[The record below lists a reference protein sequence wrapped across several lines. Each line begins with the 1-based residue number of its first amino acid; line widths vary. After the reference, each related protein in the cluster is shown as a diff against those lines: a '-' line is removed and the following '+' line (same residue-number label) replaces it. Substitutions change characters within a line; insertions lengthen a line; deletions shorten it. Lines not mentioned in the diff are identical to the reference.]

1 MCLYFSLF
9 LVMFQRNPTPS
20 QTAVWTQNEVVVSSF
35 KYVLCSPLF
44 YFHPYLGIFGKMIYF
59 DKHIFQMGWLKPPT
73 WRFTV
78 VYTWHLGLVSVR
90 RPPALQ
96 VSSGNHGSYR
106 MRNKPC
112 TTSSLGSLDFRWGDG
127 LVGRFQWVTLSV
139 CVCVFLVCQKESHWF
154 GGVFC
159 KITMIN

>member
-1 MCLYFSLF
+1 M
-9 LVMFQRNPTPS
+9 
-20 QTAVWTQNEVVVSSF
+20 
-35 KYVLCSPLF
+35 
-44 YFHPYLGIFGKMIYF
+44 
-59 DKHIFQMGWLKPPT
+59 
-73 WRFTV
+73 
-78 VYTWHLGLVSVR
+78 YTWHLGLVSVR

-154 GGVFC
+154 GVFFV
-159 KITMIN
+159 KSQWLTSLGMIDMTSWIDSSLVDCVCFLKPGGFLFAVGTRGWTANSYRHGKSDRGSFFPTKPWGWIWPY